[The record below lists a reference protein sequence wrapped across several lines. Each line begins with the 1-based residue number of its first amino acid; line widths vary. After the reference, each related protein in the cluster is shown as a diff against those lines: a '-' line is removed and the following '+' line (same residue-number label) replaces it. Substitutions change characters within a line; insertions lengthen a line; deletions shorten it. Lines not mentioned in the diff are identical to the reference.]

1 MNFFEKILAGLNGQ
15 METPTSYGW
24 FHLMFLF
31 FTILGCVLL
40 VMLAIKNRDN
50 EEKAKKTTRIVVL
63 TYAILVIL
71 LEIYK
76 QLNFSYNPTTDTWSY
91 QWYAFPFQ
99 FCSTPMYVALVAGC
113 LKGGKFQEQL
123 YSYLATFSLFGGICV
138 MLYPN
143 DVFIGTI
150 GINIQTMICHGGMV
164 VMGVYLLASGLVK
177 LKFTT
182 IFKAMAIFG
191 GLCSLALIMNIIYH
205 ATGGTATFNMFFISP
220 YLPCTLP
227 ILSLIFSSVPYP
239 IFLLVYILA
248 FHLLAFLCFQ
258 SPFCLT
264 DLLKTKVQDERFLK
278 MTKRSKSLCVQ

>member
-1 MNFFEKILAGLNGQ
+1 M
-15 METPTSYGW
+15 
-24 FHLMFLF
+24 
-31 FTILGCVLL
+31 
-40 VMLAIKNRDN
+40 
-50 EEKAKKTTRIVVL
+50 VL

-113 LKGGKFQEQL
+113 LKGGKFQEWL

-164 VMGVYLLASGLVK
+164 VMGLYFLASGLVK

-182 IFKAMAIFG
+182 IFKAMAIFA

-227 ILSLIFSSVPYP
+227 LLSVIYNLVPYP
-239 IFLLVYILA
+239 IFLIIYLLGFSLA
-248 FHLLAFLCFQ
+248 GFIMLAIAIMFDRFIKNE
-258 SPFCLT
+258 T
-264 DLLKTKVQDERFLK
+264 ERRGVFEDD
-278 MTKRSKSLCVQ
+278 KSFKIIMRAIKEN